1 MTGFIPAPALSPRQ
15 KQLIETIERMT
26 ADRGFPP
33 TLVECA
39 AAMGLHPS
47 RIHQLA
53 STTERKGWLCREPKI
68 ARSWR
73 VVRPDTSKA
82 TSKRG
87 R

>member
-1 MTGFIPAPALSPRQ
+1 MRPFDPLSPRQ
-15 KQLIETIERMT
+15 RQLVPTIEQLT

-33 TLVECA
+33 TLTEAA

-53 STTERKGWLCREPKI
+53 LTTERKGHLTREPKI

-73 VVRPDTSKA
+73 VVKPAAPSNG
-82 TSKRG
+82 RG
-87 R
+87 PQS